1 LKVVFTVSGAL
12 LRSGTTGM
20 SLREGDGERQY
31 LLKPSLAFGLLI
43 NKMRSAV
50 VINEGFVVGDML
62 FEILLLK

>member
-1 LKVVFTVSGAL
+1 
-12 LRSGTTGM
+12 M